1 MLGIALPDRR
11 YAGLQAGGS
20 LTLGRTTEARVR
32 RAKSTMKLTTRI
44 ILAVVALA
52 VVGGGAFLAVWDIPA
67 PAASV
72 EKVIP
77 NDRVFR

>member
-1 MLGIALPDRR
+1 MLGNGRADRWFADTSDGRLPHIGQD
-11 YAGLQAGGS
+11 
-20 LTLGRTTEARVR
+20 TEARSR
-32 RAKSTMKLTTRI
+32 RAENTMKLTTRI
-44 ILAVVALA
+44 ILVVLAIA
-52 VVGGGAFLAVWDIPA
+52 VVGGGAFLAVWEIPA

>member
-1 MLGIALPDRR
+1 
-11 YAGLQAGGS
+11 
-20 LTLGRTTEARVR
+20 
-32 RAKSTMKLTTRI
+32 MKLTTRI
-44 ILAVVALA
+44 ILVVLAIA
-52 VVGGGAFLAVWDIPA
+52 VVGGGAFLAVWEIPA